1 LWLAVGPIIAAEDD
15 DQDED
20 DEDEDDGDDDSTVG
34 FDSAVP
40 DTPLRR

>member
-1 LWLAVGPIIAAEDD
+1 MLWLAVGPIIAAEDD

-20 DEDEDDGDDDSTVG
+20 DEDDGDDDSTVG